1 MFRLDESVKCFNDN
15 TTQTTDQCGSGFARR
30 APVQSIAEL
39 KEIEGKTDDF
49 RDRLG
54 VSASNVSR
62 VILPRVVDKHKVGG
76 GRGLVVMGSGGQA
89 TERQVEPKKPAS
101 SASRVECRRPH
112 PRPIPPKQASSVRS
126 RQGLRSFTIRPRLA
140 APTDTVPYVPYYY
153 SRNTSTRSTEQQ
165 QRFWS
170 GTTGEANTRCVLWT
184 RSNLSAICAFITS
197 NIEHAVHSRL

>member
-15 TTQTTDQCGSGFARR
+15 TTQTTDQCGSGCAGK

-62 VILPRVVDKHKVGG
+62 VISPRVVDKHKVGG

-101 SASRVECRRPH
+101 SASGDQCRRPH
-112 PRPIPPKQASSVRS
+112 PRPIPPKQASSVGR
-126 RQGLRSFTIRPRLA
+126 
-140 APTDTVPYVPYYY
+140 V
-153 SRNTSTRSTEQQ
+153 
-165 QRFWS
+165 
-170 GTTGEANTRCVLWT
+170 
-184 RSNLSAICAFITS
+184 
-197 NIEHAVHSRL
+197 